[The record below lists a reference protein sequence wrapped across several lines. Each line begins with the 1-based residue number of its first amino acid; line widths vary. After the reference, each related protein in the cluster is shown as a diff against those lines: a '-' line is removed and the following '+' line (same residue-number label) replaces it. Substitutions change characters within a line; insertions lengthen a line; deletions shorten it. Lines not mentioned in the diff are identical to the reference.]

1 MRGRAFNTIE
11 GHPNELN
18 PNKRPVHTII
28 PAMISKSDKLIGSF
42 GVMGGQYQ
50 AAGHAYVLS
59 QMIDFGLN
67 PQLALNYPRIFP
79 NNNIL
84 DIEKGF
90 DKEVIDELE
99 LRGHKINYPSPVI
112 GGGQMIL
119 INTERDILIGA
130 SDWRKDGLAIGY

>member
-1 MRGRAFNTIE
+1 
-11 GHPNELN
+11 
-18 PNKRPVHTII
+18 
-28 PAMISKSDKLIGSF
+28 MISKNGKLLGSF

-67 PQLALNYPRIFP
+67 PQLALNFPRIFP

-90 DKEVIDELE
+90 DKEVIDELK
-99 LRGHKINYPSPVI
+99 LRGHEINYPSLPI

-119 INTERDILIGA
+119 IDEDRDVLIGA

>member
-1 MRGRAFNTIE
+1 
-11 GHPNELN
+11 
-18 PNKRPVHTII
+18 
-28 PAMISKSDKLIGSF
+28 MISKDNKLISSF

-84 DIEKGF
+84 DIENDFDSGVINELKLKG
-90 DKEVIDELE
+90 
-99 LRGHKINYPSPVI
+99 HQINYPAPPI

-119 INTERDILIGA
+119 IDEERNTLIGA